1 MNWRIGMVAVVLL
14 TNTLTAR
21 AQVGARDFRDRVLD
35 HQRVMWRLQ
44 FNMALQT
51 AYQNPFAPAL
61 PALGMQQMQAAYWQQ
76 LNRAGYLPPLTAP
89 PPVYAASSGY
99 ARPTRD
105 ELRLLRE
112 AERLSFR
119 EAPGLRW
126 LELARAV
133 AESRPELARELLRRA
148 IEEAGENSTVAQLA
162 RQELGKLDAQRK

>member
-1 MNWRIGMVAVVLL
+1 MCWRTGILVGVWLL
-14 TNTLTAR
+14 AAATGH
-21 AQVGARDFRDRVLD
+21 AQVGARDFRDRVLN
-35 HQRVMWRLQ
+35 HQRVMWQLQ

-51 AYQNPFAPAL
+51 AYQNPFCPAL

-76 LNRAGYLPPLTAP
+76 LNRAGYVPPLPAP
-89 PPVYAASSGY
+89 PPVYAASGGY
-99 ARPTRD
+99 ARPTTD

-133 AESRPELARELLRRA
+133 AESRPGLARQLLHRA

-162 RQELGKLDAQRK
+162 RQELRKLDAQR